1 VSASSELGTLTRD
14 AALERARAGAVCLL
28 PVGALEQHGAHLPL
42 ATDALLAEAVCRRAA
57 ERAACD
63 VLVAP
68 PFWAGLSPHH
78 LPLGATATL
87 RIETFLAAVREL
99 AESVRTWC
107 PRVLVVNGH
116 GGNRGPLV
124 ALGLDPGIPAVSY
137 WELVPEV
144 VAAVADAD
152 HGSPGHAGQM
162 ETSLMLAVRPDLVG
176 RPASEFQRVDP
187 SNTALLRV
195 VMDASGVIGDPHTA
209 DAERGAILLD
219 AAGAAVARVADSLAN
234 DPLEA
239 APR

>member
-1 VSASSELGTLTRD
+1 MSGPSELGLLTRE
-14 AALERARAGAVCLL
+14 AALQRARAGAVCLL

-42 ATDALLAEAVCRRAA
+42 ATDALVAEAVCRRAA
-57 ERAACD
+57 ERTACD

-68 PFWAGLSPHH
+68 AFWSGLSPHH

-87 RIETFLAAVREL
+87 RIETFLAAVREV
-99 AESVRTWC
+99 AESIRTWC

-137 WELVPEV
+137 WELVPDV
-144 VAAVADAD
+144 VARVADAD

-176 RPASEFQRVDP
+176 TPGPDFQRVDP
-187 SNTALLRV
+187 ANTALLRV

-209 DAERGAILLD
+209 DAERGAVLLE
-219 AAGAAVARVADSLAN
+219 AAGAAVARLVEALAN
-234 DPLEA
+234 DPPEA
-239 APR
+239 TVR